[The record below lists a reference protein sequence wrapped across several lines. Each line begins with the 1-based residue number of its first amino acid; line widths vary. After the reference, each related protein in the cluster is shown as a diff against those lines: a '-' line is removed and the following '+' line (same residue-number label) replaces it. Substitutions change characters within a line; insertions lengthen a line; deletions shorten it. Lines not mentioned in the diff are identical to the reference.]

1 MAKPTTRSHNISDAE
16 LNEYASI
23 ILKGMKKNVS
33 LFPNPNP
40 DMKTFEIMLQDFKR
54 AMADATYRDRRAVVI
69 RNGKRKE
76 LQEGI
81 RLLALYVQAIA
92 KGDRSIILA
101 SGFSPSKPQRS
112 SNDIPLPELFE
123 VIPQIGTGMIKLR
136 VKAWRLAR
144 VYQFEYRKKGEGE
157 PWTAALSTKSTCTI
171 SGLEMLEEYE
181 FRVCYV
187 ASRGKSPY
195 SDVISSRIY

>member
-1 MAKPTTRSHNISDAE
+1 
-16 LNEYASI
+16 
-23 ILKGMKKNVS
+23 
-33 LFPNPNP
+33 
-40 DMKTFEIMLQDFKR
+40 FEIMLQDFKR
-54 AMADATYRDRRAVVI
+54 AMADATYRDRRAVII

-123 VIPQIGTGMIKLR
+123 AIPQIGTGIIKLR

-157 PWTAALSTKSTCTI
+157 PW
-171 SGLEMLEEYE
+171 
-181 FRVCYV
+181 
-187 ASRGKSPY
+187 
-195 SDVISSRIY
+195 